1 MHLKTASDVLT
12 NPTQRFAYER
22 FGPEILAWRH
32 CVSLRDYVWR
42 GLQTQVL
49 MHYGLAAAG
58 LYGLGF
64 LGYFELGRYWRWVT
78 LVGLCVFEAHTVMR
92 PRFPAFVE
100 TVVNPFLVRFTS
112 HAPYLPFQVVAL
124 ARRVAIAIYIAIGQL
139 GPVLRAGRDQEAA
152 AEEKALQQNL
162 ERLEHTAKF
171 MDTDATRLMELEM
184 APFAGDPD
192 VVKDMRAKLK
202 EWLVQNTIRADPM
215 VRDALGRSLQK
226 RRVDAPAGARGT
238 R

>member
-124 ARRVAIAIYIAIGQL
+124 ARRVAIANLHRDRPAR
-139 GPVLRAGRDQEAA
+139 PRAPRRPRPGGRRRREGAA
-152 AEEKALQQNL
+152 AEPG
-162 ERLEHTAKF
+162 
-171 MDTDATRLMELEM
+171 
-184 APFAGDPD
+184 APGNILPSSWMPTPHASWSLRWRRS
-192 VVKDMRAKLK
+192 RAIP
-202 EWLVQNTIRADPM
+202 T
-215 VRDALGRSLQK
+215 S
-226 RRVDAPAGARGT
+226 
-238 R
+238 